1 MVITLCLE
9 VSVKVR
15 TGKRRCLCS
24 VWQLT
29 EAETGNLLSL
39 TQTCHEV
46 ISCTLCCCHVVVVT
60 IPYKNF
66 RSSGLLQKYR
76 NNSLVGFCQ
85 FVPVFCQSYCSEV
98 TQSIY
103 RNGQIMVLHNESIK
117 VLQVLCFDLRRCV
130 MSCLYLCLEESGSA
144 LECLHVSNILKSRCK
159 FRWISTSVP
168 FSTLINDIQS
178 SS

>member
-1 MVITLCLE
+1 MVITLCLD
-9 VSVKVR
+9 VSVKVW

-24 VWQLT
+24 ASINRSWDWQLT
-29 EAETGNLLSL
+29 VAYPNMSWGDQLHFVLLSRGCCYYSIQEL
-39 TQTCHEV
+39 PVVRSASEV
-46 ISCTLCCCHVVVVT
+46 SEQ
-60 IPYKNF
+60 F
-66 RSSGLLQKYR
+66 FGW
-76 NNSLVGFCQ
+76 FCQ

-103 RNGQIMVLHNESIK
+103 RNGQIMVLHNKSIK

>member
-1 MVITLCLE
+1 MLLSRGCCYYSIQELPVVRSASE
-9 VSVKVR
+9 VSEQFF
-15 TGKRRCLCS
+15 G
-24 VWQLT
+24 W
-29 EAETGNLLSL
+29 
-39 TQTCHEV
+39 
-46 ISCTLCCCHVVVVT
+46 
-60 IPYKNF
+60 
-66 RSSGLLQKYR
+66 
-76 NNSLVGFCQ
+76 FCQ

-103 RNGQIMVLHNESIK
+103 RNGQIMVLHNKSIK

>member
-1 MVITLCLE
+1 MLLSRGCCYYSIQELPVVRSASE
-9 VSVKVR
+9 VSEQFF
-15 TGKRRCLCS
+15 G
-24 VWQLT
+24 W
-29 EAETGNLLSL
+29 
-39 TQTCHEV
+39 
-46 ISCTLCCCHVVVVT
+46 
-60 IPYKNF
+60 
-66 RSSGLLQKYR
+66 
-76 NNSLVGFCQ
+76 FCQ

-159 FRWISTSVP
+159 LRWISTSVP